1 MTLKV
6 APIEHKAA
14 EFAVKNWH
22 YSQTMPIG
30 KLILFGVW
38 ENDKYIGAVMYGRG
52 ASPQLGSAFGLTQT
66 ECCELVRVALTTH
79 EAPVTQIVSLTI
91 KELKKTNPGLRLII
105 SFADPEQSHHG
116 GIYQAGNWI
125 YNGRSPSSDEVLFE
139 GKWTHSRMLRP
150 TGWGTTPKIARLS
163 KEQQSKL
170 PKRRREG
177 KHRYLYPLDKQTRRK
192 VEKLSQPYPSA
203 IEVSR

>member
-125 YNGRSPSSDEVLFE
+125 YNGRSP
-139 GKWTHSRMLRP
+139 
-150 TGWGTTPKIARLS
+150 
-163 KEQQSKL
+163 
-170 PKRRREG
+170 
-177 KHRYLYPLDKQTRRK
+177 
-192 VEKLSQPYPSA
+192 
-203 IEVSR
+203 

>member
-52 ASPQLGSAFGLTQT
+52 ASPKLGSAFGLTQT
-66 ECCELVRVALTTH
+66 ESVSYTHLTLPTKR
-79 EAPVTQIVSLTI
+79 IV
-91 KELKKTNPGLRLII
+91 
-105 SFADPEQSHHG
+105 
-116 GIYQAGNWI
+116 
-125 YNGRSPSSDEVLFE
+125 
-139 GKWTHSRMLRP
+139 
-150 TGWGTTPKIARLS
+150 
-163 KEQQSKL
+163 
-170 PKRRREG
+170 
-177 KHRYLYPLDKQTRRK
+177 
-192 VEKLSQPYPSA
+192 
-203 IEVSR
+203 